1 MPVGVMLRSMS
12 SMELTEWM
20 AFARIE
26 PFGALVDDYR
36 AGLYPSMKANSAMEG
51 KPKIG
56 PLDLFPWNAEP
67 EPAEKPD
74 PSAQIIELFEQ
85 AAREE
90 KLRG

>member
-1 MPVGVMLRSMS
+1 MPVGQMLRSMS
-12 SMELTEWM
+12 SQEFTEWM

-36 AGLYPSMKANSAMEG
+36 AGLYPSMKANSCREG
-51 KPKIG
+51 KEPIG

-67 EPAEKPD
+67 EPEAPD
-74 PSAQIIELFEQ
+74 ASQQIIGLFEQ

>member
-1 MPVGVMLRSMS
+1 MMLRSMS
-12 SMELTEWM
+12 SRELTEWM

-26 PFGALVDDYR
+26 PFGAIVDDYR
-36 AGLYPSMKANSAMEG
+36 AGLYPSMKANSCREG
-51 KPKIG
+51 KEPIG

-67 EPAEKPD
+67 EAAEKPD